1 MNQMS
6 RKLRVGLLL
15 NSLTVTAWHKRMLE
29 RIQESPYAEISLLIV
44 DGIPQAEDLP
54 QSPRNASLARRLRRM
69 LTRPLIAFRNRLDR
83 TGHLPDPF
91 EPCDIDGI
99 VSAAQ
104 VIEVIPERKGAI
116 DRISVADLE
125 RIRAHNPD
133 IIVRLGFKILRGEIL
148 SVARYGTWS
157 FHHGDNRVKR
167 GLPPGFWEVY
177 EKETCI
183 GCVLQVLSERL
194 DGGLI
199 LARTWSSVHL
209 DSVARTNIGSY
220 WKSLSLLPRE
230 LGKLHRLGA
239 DQYFSEA
246 RAANSHPDF
255 YSNPLYR
262 NPSLPVQAQVWAST
276 TARSALVRVQ
286 ERLSGEQWGVLLS
299 ERPEQ
304 ADSMWRYRRI
314 MPPRDR
320 IWADPFVIT
329 RDGRT
334 CIFVE
339 EMAHARQVGHIA
351 VLEACADGSYQATPV
366 IETSTHLS
374 FPFLLELDGELYM
387 IPESRA
393 TNCIPLY
400 RCVKFP
406 HQWERLPDLMSNIIA
421 VDSVVHYHEG
431 RWWLFSNI
439 VENPG
444 ASSNDE
450 LFAFHADRF
459 PTSQWT
465 PHAANPI
472 VSDVR
477 SARAAGAI
485 FQGGDGAW
493 YRPSQDCS
501 AKYGWRINFNR
512 IDRLEP
518 EHYQESRLSR
528 VAPDW
533 ADDAIAVHT
542 YNRYGNVQVFDASF
556 TRWLPY

>member
-1 MNQMS
+1 MS
-6 RKLRVGLLL
+6 RKLRVGVLL
-15 NSLTVTAWHKRMLE
+15 NSHTVTAWHKRMLE
-29 RIQESPYAEISLLIV
+29 RIQESRYAEISLLIV
-44 DGIPQAEDLP
+44 DASPQADALP
-54 QSPRNASLARRLRRM
+54 ETPRNASLARSLRRL
-69 LTRPLIAFRNRLDR
+69 LTRPLIAFRSRLDR

-91 EPCDIDGI
+91 EPCAIDDI
-99 VSAAQ
+99 VASAET
-104 VIEVIPERKGAI
+104 IDVIPERKGAI
-116 DRISVADLE
+116 DRINAADLE
-125 RIRAHNPD
+125 RIRAHGPD
-133 IIVRLGFKILRGEIL
+133 IIVRLGFRILRGEIL

-177 EKETCI
+177 EKETNI

-230 LGKLHRLGA
+230 LEKLHRLGA

-246 RAANSHPDF
+246 RAANSHPEF
-255 YSNPLYR
+255 YSKPLYR
-262 NPSLPVQAQVWAST
+262 NPSLAVQARVWAST
-276 TARSALVRVQ
+276 TARSALVRAQ
-286 ERLSGEQWGVLLS
+286 ERFSGEQWGVMLS

-304 ADSMWRYRRI
+304 ADSLWRYKRI

-334 CIFVE
+334 CIFIE
-339 EMAHARQVGHIA
+339 EMAHARQIGHIA
-351 VLEACADGSYQATPV
+351 VLEADSEGTYRSSSVIDTGS
-366 IETSTHLS
+366 HLS
-374 FPFLLELDGELYM
+374 FPFLLERDGVLYM

-400 RCVKFP
+400 RCVNFP
-406 HQWERLPDLMSNIIA
+406 HQWERLPDLMSNVIA
-421 VDSVVHYHEG
+421 VDSVVHYREG
-431 RWWLFSNI
+431 RWWLFTNI

-450 LFAFHADRF
+450 LFAFYADSF
-459 PTSQWT
+459 PTTQWT

-501 AKYGWRINFNR
+501 AKYGWRININR

-518 EHYQESRLSR
+518 EHYQETRLSR
-528 VAPDW
+528 VTPDW
-533 ADDAIAVHT
+533 ATEVIAVHT
-542 YNRYGNVQVFDASF
+542 YNRYGSMQVFDASF

>member
-1 MNQMS
+1 MP

-29 RIQESPYAEISLLIV
+29 RIQESQYAEISLLIV
-44 DGIPQAEDLP
+44 DASPQADALLET
-54 QSPRNASLARRLRRM
+54 PRNATLARRLRRL

-91 EPCDIDGI
+91 EACAIDAI
-99 VSAAQ
+99 VASAET
-104 VIEVIPERKGAI
+104 IEVIPERKGAI
-116 DRISVADLE
+116 DRISAGDLE
-125 RIRAHNPD
+125 RIRAHGPD
-133 IIVRLGFKILRGEIL
+133 IIVRLGFRILRGEIL

-209 DSVARTNIGSY
+209 DSVLRTNIGSY

-230 LGKLHRLGA
+230 LEKLHRLGA
-239 DQYFSEA
+239 DQYFTAA
-246 RAANSHPDF
+246 RAANSHPEF

-262 NPSLPVQAQVWAST
+262 NPSLLVQARVWAST
-276 TARSALVRVQ
+276 TARSALVRAQ
-286 ERLSGEQWGVLLS
+286 ERFSGEQWGVMLS

-304 ADSMWRYRRI
+304 ADSLWRYRRL

-320 IWADPFVIT
+320 IWADPFVIR

-339 EMAHARQVGHIA
+339 EMAHKRQIGHIA
-351 VLEACADGSYQATPV
+351 VLEADQDGAFQPTTV
-366 IETSTHLS
+366 IDTGTHLS

-393 TNCIPLY
+393 THCIPLY

-406 HQWERLPDLMSNIIA
+406 HQWERLPDLMGNVIA
-421 VDSVVHYHEG
+421 VDTVVHFHEG
-431 RWWLFSNI
+431 RWWLFTNI

-450 LFAFHADRF
+450 LFAFHADTF
-459 PTSQWT
+459 PSSHWT

-472 VSDVR
+472 ISDVR

-512 IDRLEP
+512 IDRLDP
-518 EHYQESRLSR
+518 ERYEETRLSR

-533 ADDAIAVHT
+533 APEAIAVHT
-542 YNRYGNVQVFDASF
+542 YNRYGNAQVFDASF